1 MRYLRKMNS
10 GRSMVEM
17 LSVLALIGI
26 LTVGGIVGFSFAKSK
41 YKADSIIT
49 EISLRRSSIPPIVP
63 EEESKGK
70 SYPYEI
76 NIARLSKQVN
86 GYEFKQER
94 TSSRTFTVE
103 VAKLPKNVCSK
114 VVRSGFN
121 GATILTVTSGRTT
134 ETVTDTSSFTCPE
147 DFSTLKFLFSTLQN
161 KSDEDVS
168 TIIDLGEKQSLPK
181 GSDGKLCQPN
191 YGNKDKACT
200 KVIETTCEVKNDRN
214 GEFCRYIN
222 DGTEKCGKCKNGKC
236 SDPTE
241 TSYSCALSGYD
252 DACCANE
259 GLKDDCGLPIVSMA
273 NNGRSCIKN
282 NYAGHCETGK
292 CKISC
297 SENGYEQCCKIDNNN
312 EETLVANPGQ
322 NCITKNKYPG
332 QCADNKI
339 GECEELSTC
348 EEYDQACCK
357 IELGKITL
365 IDGKP
370 LPSELVND
378 KVCVGGKLKTE
389 KEICE
394 ERGYALDCCSVEFVP
409 EGYKVQTSSN
419 IDNPCSLT
427 NNLQKGACNSR
438 GKCVRTCKSIGAD
451 DGCCEDG
458 ENDITIHENKICEQE
473 GSVICS
479 KCDNTGKCVNSYTPP
494 SDYLNA
500 IPNGDNDD
508 CYSKES
514 FCGISGYKQLDD
526 GAVCTT
532 NKEMYLGRKSR
543 SHTVSDQLCTT
554 NKEMC
559 LGGKCVD
566 STLECDVNRC
576 TCGKK
581 QCGEKCN
588 RNGYNCKSGTCHA
601 SECPG
606 NQEIL
611 YFENYKDKKVIK
623 SFGACGMNI
632 NDVFF
637 KCYKREDMGSDYLCH
652 PQQNTLVGSCRIARN
667 GLENKNI
674 IQGFCGPADDS
685 TCNNLSEAGGWEYK
699 ANLVGMWVD
708 GCTKTANGKS
718 VTCFYYNG
726 KYICSKGDKYSP
738 PPTDKKTKTYSSL
751 DDGFENCNE

>member
-241 TSYSCALSGYD
+241 AAYSCALSGYD
-252 DACCANE
+252 DACCAKE

-312 EETLVANPGQ
+312 EENLVANPGQ

-339 GECEELSTC
+339 GECEELLTC
-348 EEYDQACCK
+348 ENHDSACCK

-365 IDGKP
+365 ITGKP
-370 LPSELVND
+370 LPSESVND
-378 KVCVGGKLKTE
+378 KVCVDGKLKTK

-394 ERGYALDCCSVEFVP
+394 EKGYALDCCSIEVLP
-409 EGYKVQTSSN
+409 KDYNVQTSN
-419 IDNPCSLT
+419 IDDPCSLKD
-427 NNLQKGACNSR
+427 NLQKGVCNSS
-438 GKCVRTCKSIGAD
+438 GKCVTRTCKSIGAD
-451 DGCCEDG
+451 DDVCCEDG
-458 ENDITIHENKICEQE
+458 ENDITIHENEPCGEQE
-473 GSVICS
+473 GSIICS
-479 KCDNTGKCVNSYTPP
+479 KCDNTGKCVNAYTLQ

-500 IPNGDNDD
+500 IPNGDNED

-532 NKEMYLGRKSR
+532 NKG
-543 SHTVSDQLCTT
+543 
-554 NKEMC
+554 MC
-559 LGGKCVD
+559 IGGKCVD
-566 STLECDVNRC
+566 SDP
-576 TCGKK
+576 TCEEKSCKLGEK
-581 QCGEKCN
+581 QCGEDCSQ
-588 RNGYNCKSGTCHA
+588 NGRNCKSGTCFA
-601 SECPG
+601 DDCPSWA
-606 NQEIL
+606 NQERL
-611 YFENYKDKKVIK
+611 YFENYKRNT
-623 SFGACGMNI
+623 FGACGMN
-632 NDVFF
+632 NEEGVFF

-652 PQQNTLVGSCRIARN
+652 PQQNTLVGSCRKPKN
-667 GLENKNI
+667 GKNEI
-674 IQGFCGPADDS
+674 IQGFCGPANDS
-685 TCNNLSEAGGWEYK
+685 TCNNLSEAGGWEYN

-718 VTCFYYNG
+718 VTCFYYEG
-726 KYICSKGDKYSP
+726 KYICSKGVEYSP